1 MAGLFHLF
9 MVKYA
14 GEDLDNGRCKP
25 ADSAALK
32 TPRGA
37 LLVDPGYEKQVKMVF
52 GRVVCRGARS
62 RASGYPGQPALLSS
76 GGQAV
81 GWPVYDG

>member
-1 MAGLFHLF
+1 
-9 MVKYA
+9 MVVA
-14 GEDLDNGRCKP
+14 VSNRDLDNGRCKP

-52 GRVVCRGARS
+52 GRVVCRGTRS